1 MLSNAVDL
9 EEKFNHF
16 SIISV
21 PEFSDHRLNEVVES
35 QLVLHIARA
44 HSEQSQVL
52 VAKLPTDRWGVHQ
65 PPEAITYP
73 LPWAPGCVPR
83 LHVIRTFNRKKVEH
97 ISQRM

>member
-1 MLSNAVDL
+1 MLYNAVGL
-9 EEKFNHF
+9 EEEFNHF

-21 PEFSDHRLNEVVES
+21 PEFSDDRLNSGVES

-44 HSEQSQVL
+44 HSEQPQVL

-65 PPEAITYP
+65 PPESITDP
-73 LPWAPGCVPR
+73 LPRAPGCVPR